1 LGKKSSNVKEASQV
15 EMRGGDEWEAGLE
28 GGWRGATEFGANF
41 RGIFLFSR
49 FPSLTLPWHPCEA
62 DLHSQTRR
70 SFEAVNSIMGKAGGK
85 YLHHNHYSNGNGSFN
100 LQSNCYYCYNQEYY
114 LDTLDLTSASM
125 VIL

>member
-1 LGKKSSNVKEASQV
+1 MEK
-15 EMRGGDEWEAGLE
+15 RGGDEWEAGLE
-28 GGWRGATEFGANF
+28 GGWRGATKFGANF
-41 RGIFLFSR
+41 RNLFIFPL
-49 FPSLTLPWHPCEA
+49 SLPDSHLAPLKQTFTLKHE
-62 DLHSQTRR
+62 
-70 SFEAVNSIMGKAGGK
+70 VNSVMGKAGGK